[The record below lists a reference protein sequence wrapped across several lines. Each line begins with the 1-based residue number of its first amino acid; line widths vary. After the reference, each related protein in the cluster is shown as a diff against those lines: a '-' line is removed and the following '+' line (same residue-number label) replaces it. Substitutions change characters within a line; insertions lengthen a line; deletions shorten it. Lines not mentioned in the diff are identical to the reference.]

1 MTTEMLDEKVLLKR
15 VQKIEL
21 NILKAIDRIRI
32 F

>member
-1 MTTEMLDEKVLLKR
+1 MTNEMLDEKVLLKR